1 MRRRLVHDSPPDD
14 RRDQELVTDVDLL
27 GRLPIA
33 ARTVLG
39 PLIDIDSLEDPR
51 DPICS
56 RMTLRIFAVL
66 PLIGAAL
73 LIFTVLMNPCTESAR
88 PSAVPA
94 ALIHGAQALR
104 PDLLSRPTWPFLSSE
119 GSGSRSPAHPPR
131 GADPTVDSRGGS
143 IKVVNDFYQ
152 RLGTDPGSAV
162 ELICPRLLGG
172 ETSAVVRSW
181 KGMASVRPLHVDPQ
195 PDGSVVAEALA
206 EYGDGTDLIL
216 RHRFV
221 VQSGPQPKI
230 ISVELLAA
238 RHFRA

>member
-1 MRRRLVHDSPPDD
+1 MHDSPSDD
-14 RRDQELVTDVDLL
+14 RRDQERVTVADLL
-27 GRLPIA
+27 GRQPTA
-33 ARTVLG
+33 ARTVVG
-39 PLIDIDSLEDPR
+39 PPIDIDSLEDPGG
-51 DPICS
+51 PICA

-66 PLIGAAL
+66 PAIGAAL
-73 LIFTVLMNPCTESAR
+73 LIFTVIMNPPTESA
-88 PSAVPA
+88 PPAAVRT

-104 PDLLSRPTWPFLSSE
+104 PDLLSQPAWPFLSSTK
-119 GSGSRSPAHPPR
+119 SGSRSKGHPSR
-131 GADPTVDSRGGS
+131 GANPAVGSRERS

-181 KGMASVRPLHVDPQ
+181 KGMASVRPLRVDPQ

-206 EYGDGTDLIL
+206 EYGDGTKLIL
-216 RHRFV
+216 RHRFMV
-221 VQSGPQPKI
+221 GSGPQPKI
-230 ISVELLAA
+230 IAVELLAA